1 MSCSQ
6 VSTGL
11 QIGSVALRTGLSV
24 DTIRFYEKQNLI
36 SKPVRS
42 QGGFRLYDD
51 ASVER
56 LTFVTQAQTLG
67 FSLREIRELLLL
79 RDVGGESCSHVHD
92 LLNHKLTMI
101 LRKISELKS
110 LECQLRRAKRRC
122 NQELARKCTRSCP
135 VLDDM
140 ARSQTERI
148 NAG

>member
-1 MSCSQ
+1 MSGQQ

-11 QIGSVALRTGLSV
+11 QIGSVASRTGLSV

-36 SKPVRS
+36 AKPVRS

-56 LTFVTQAQTLG
+56 LSFVTQAQTLG
-67 FSLREIRELLLL
+67 FSLGEIRELLLL
-79 RDVGGESCSHVHD
+79 RNAGEAACSHVQD
-92 LLNHKLTMI
+92 LLKDKLTTI
-101 LRKISELKS
+101 HRKISELKS

-140 ARSQTERI
+140 ATSQTERI